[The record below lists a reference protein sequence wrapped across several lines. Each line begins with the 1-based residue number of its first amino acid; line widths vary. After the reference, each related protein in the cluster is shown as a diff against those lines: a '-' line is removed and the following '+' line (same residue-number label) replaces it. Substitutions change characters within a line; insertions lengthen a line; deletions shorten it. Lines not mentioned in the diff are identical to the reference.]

1 MFFDALQAVTA
12 LSIFL
17 NLFLLYKLI
26 KEKKKPQPTIEAQA
40 LLSQILKGTT
50 VVKIDVLDPSG
61 IFYRS
66 QR

>member
-17 NLFLLYKLI
+17 NLFSLYKLI